1 MARSTSKEKLIPL
14 ADDALPAIDIPPG
27 ETLRE
32 ELAARGLKQKE
43 FAEAI
48 GRNPQIVNDIIN
60 GRKAI
65 TPETALQFEK
75 ALGISAR
82 FWLNL
87 ESNYRLNLAR
97 RKLMA
102 S

>member
-1 MARSTSKEKLIPL
+1 MARATTQKPITLP
-14 ADDALPAIDIPPG
+14 DDALPAFDIPPG
-27 ETLRE
+27 DTLRE

-48 GRNPQIVNDIIN
+48 GRKPQIVNDIIN

-75 ALGISAR
+75 ALDISAK

-87 ESNYRLNLAR
+87 ESDYRLNIAR
-97 RKLMA
+97 RKLLA
-102 S
+102 Q